1 MIGFGLAGVSGA
13 ILLFG
18 WKKPME
24 NLEES
29 RYIIHGPL
37 WYTNPI
43 PRSYISHPRSTKAH
57 GFFVGNF
64 HIPLGPFGGCLI
76 IVGWDYMWRITQI
89 GSELAG

>member
-57 GFFVGNF
+57 GFLDREFPHSIG
-64 HIPLGPFGGCLI
+64 IMQWGCEMYERM
-76 IVGWDYMWRITQI
+76 GWDYWGT
-89 GSELAG
+89 